1 MTMQIKLDPGALM
14 PVRAYEDDAGLDLRS
29 PYDVIVY
36 PHDRVMI
43 DTGVHVMIPR
53 GHVGFLKSKSGLMAN
68 AGLTS
73 DGTIDSGYNG
83 SIGVVLFNHTEF
95 DYLVHR
101 GDKISQ
107 LVIQPVFTPD
117 LEVVDEL
124 PETERGSYG
133 FGSTGR

>member
-1 MTMQIKLDPGALM
+1 MTMQIKLYPGAYM
-14 PVRAYEDDAGLDLRS
+14 PVRAYADDAGLDLRS

-36 PHDRVMI
+36 PHDRVVI
-43 DTGVHVMIPR
+43 DTGVHVAIPR

-73 DGTIDSGYNG
+73 DGTIDCGFNG
-83 SIGVVLFNHTEF
+83 SIRVVLFNHTEC

-107 LVIQPVFTPD
+107 LVIQPVVIPE

-124 PETERGSYG
+124 PETDRGSSG
-133 FGSTGR
+133 FGSTGM